1 MSFLQPRGRHR
12 APNKLASSVNSTAR
26 VSAAVAVGGGLVAS
40 AVFSQSAQAAVA
52 PAQVAVTP
60 AQSSLTVVQF
70 TGRHFA
76 EVVSAPVAAP
86 RIRDAVAAET
96 QLSAIVART
105 YVAPKPAPAPM
116 TSRSATRP
124 PVAPAGAA
132 STRVGSTQ
140 NGGGQGSS
148 TTPVTPPVS
157 TPPVSTPV
165 TNVPAATGGVIAIAE
180 RYLGVPYVWGGTT
193 PSGFDCSG
201 FTSYVFRQVGINLPR
216 TAAAQQSA
224 LTPVSNPQPGD
235 LVFFGSPAYH
245 VGIYLGNGMEIA
257 APKPGDHVKIQPIY
271 GTPSG
276 YARP

>member
-60 AQSSLTVVQF
+60 AQSSLTLVQF

-76 EVVSAPVAAP
+76 EAVSAPVAAP

-105 YVAPKPAPAPM
+105 YVAPKPAPAPL

-124 PVAPAGAA
+124 PVAPAGTS
-132 STRVGSTQ
+132 STQVGGTQ
-140 NGGGQGSS
+140 NGGGQGGS
-148 TTPVTPPVS
+148 TTPV

-201 FTSYVFRQVGINLPR
+201 FTSYVYRQLGINLPR
-216 TAAAQQSA
+216 TAAAQQAA

-276 YARP
+276 YGRP